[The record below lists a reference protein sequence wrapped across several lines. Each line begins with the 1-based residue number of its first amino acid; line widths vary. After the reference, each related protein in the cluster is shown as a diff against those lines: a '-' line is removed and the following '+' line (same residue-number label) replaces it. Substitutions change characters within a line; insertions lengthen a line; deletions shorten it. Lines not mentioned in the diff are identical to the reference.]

1 MIFDHLSSLSILDWF
16 FEVLAIAALACEGFA
31 FVDALRR
38 PDQAFIAASK
48 QTKPR
53 WLIITGVA
61 TVIGLAAAGYG
72 TGPLGWSG
80 TLAIAA
86 FVAAAVYLTDVRP
99 KIKDFRAGSGATRMG
114 PYGPW

>member
-1 MIFDHLSSLSILDWF
+1 VIWEHPGSISVLGWF
-16 FEVLAIAALACEGFA
+16 FGVLAIAALVCEGYA

-38 PDQAFIAASK
+38 PEQAFTAVGK

-61 TVIGLAAAGYG
+61 TVIGVAAAAYD
-72 TGPLGWSG
+72 TGPLGLSG
-80 TLAIAA
+80 MLAIVA

-99 KIKDFRAGSGATRMG
+99 KVKEFRRGSGTTRMG

>member
-1 MIFDHLSSLSILDWF
+1 MIYDNLGSLSILGWF
-16 FEVLAIAALACEGFA
+16 FEVLAVAALICEGFA

-38 PDQAFIAASK
+38 PTQAFTAAGK
-48 QTKPR
+48 QTRPR

-72 TGPLGWSG
+72 TSLLGWSG

-99 KIKDFRAGSGATRMG
+99 KVKDYRGKSGTTRMG